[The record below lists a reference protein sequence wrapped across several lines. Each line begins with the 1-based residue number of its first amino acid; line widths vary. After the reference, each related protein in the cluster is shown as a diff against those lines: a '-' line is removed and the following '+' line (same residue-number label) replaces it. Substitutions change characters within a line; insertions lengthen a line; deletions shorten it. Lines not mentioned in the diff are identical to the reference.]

1 MHISKVDLNLFV
13 VFDAIYTEGSLT
25 RASLKMNLTQPAVS
39 HALARLRTL
48 LDDPLFERQ
57 GHTMAPTPLA
67 RNIVDQVRSALR
79 GLELTVNSAE
89 RFDPATSERVFTLAM
104 RDVVESTILPPLMAA
119 IAATAPS
126 VGVNVLRVTRTEL
139 EQELAAG
146 TVDAGID
153 VLLPFSSHIR
163 TMRLPHDETVVFAR
177 HGHPRIQSA
186 RDLTLESYLQHEH
199 IQVSSRRSGPSLEDV
214 ELSRRGMQRRIRMRC
229 QHYFTACSVVSQTD
243 LLLTMPARYGRIL
256 NQQFGHQ
263 ILPLPLELPV
273 IDNHVYW
280 HANVDNDPAHQW
292 LRAQIAAVIAALP
305 A

>member
-39 HALARLRTL
+39 HALSRLRQL

-57 GHTMAPTPLA
+57 GHAMAPTPLA
-67 RNIVDQVRSALR
+67 RNIIDQVRSALR

-89 RFDPATSERVFTLAM
+89 RFDPATSERTFTLAM
-104 RDVVESTILPPLMAA
+104 RDVLEPSILPPLMAA
-119 IAATAPS
+119 IAAQAPM
-126 VGVNVLRVTRTEL
+126 VGLNVLRLARTEL
-139 EQELAAG
+139 ESELAAG
-146 TVDAGID
+146 SVDAGID
-153 VLLPFSSHIR
+153 VLLPFSEHIR
-163 TMRLPHDETVVFAR
+163 MLRLPHDDTVVFAR
-177 HGHPRIQSA
+177 SGHPQVQGEL
-186 RDLTLESYLQHEH
+186 DLDAYLAQQH

-214 ELSRRGMQRRIRMRC
+214 ELARRGLQRRIRMRC

-243 LLLTMPARYGRIL
+243 FLLTMPARYGRVL

-263 ILPLPLELPV
+263 ILPLPLALPA
-273 IDNHVYW
+273 IDNHLYW
-280 HANVDNDPAHQW
+280 HANVEHDPAHQW
-292 LRAQIAAVIAALP
+292 LRARIAEVIAGLP